1 VATLLD
7 AAMHLAVPSAVLEKR
22 EHRVGRDSEWP
33 EKLRAL
39 AQEHI
44 DEPVLAAGVFAP
56 AGAVGSMGAGTLSP
70 LTGMFRDRQV
80 NKRSGGLGHHGT
92 FKLRQ
97 ALIAVTAD
105 RVFGF
110 NSKPKGRSGWQ
121 IVDHVATWNRRDV
134 RVTVAD
140 ARMTR
145 MITFAIASTG
155 QRYEFEMMKLA
166 GTLNDALLDA
176 LSRPF

>member
-1 VATLLD
+1 
-7 AAMHLAVPSAVLEKR
+7 
-22 EHRVGRDSEWP
+22 VGRDSDWP

-39 AQEHI
+39 AQERI
-44 DEPVLAAGVFAP
+44 DEPVVAAGVFAP
-56 AGAVGSMGAGTLSP
+56 AGAVGSMAAAKVSP
-70 LTGMFRDRQV
+70 LTGMFRDRHV
-80 NKRSGGLGHHGT
+80 NKRAGGLGHHGT

-97 ALIAVTAD
+97 ALLAVTAD
-105 RVFGF
+105 RVYGF

-134 RVTVAD
+134 RITVAD

-145 MITFAIASTG
+145 LVTLAIASTG

-176 LSRPF
+176 LSRPA